1 MYSIPAGI
9 RFNDCVFSEPVR
21 ASEWVPPACGGIVA
35 LIAHDPHWSPRP
47 YRPLYFGEFGNGA
60 GRVVGTG
67 EFLVSVFPMP
77 YSTSA
82 QRRAVCDDL
91 VSGYNPIWQNRSA
104 IGKLFTPPP
113 AGPRRPMGFVA

>member
-1 MYSIPAGI
+1 M
-9 RFNDCVFSEPVR
+9 
-21 ASEWVPPACGGIVA
+21 
-35 LIAHDPHWSPRP
+35 
-47 YRPLYFGEFGNGA
+47 
-60 GRVVGTG
+60 
-67 EFLVSVFPMP
+67 SVFPMP